1 MSTPYT
7 HNSDAEYSTFLDF
20 QHFIRDMRPEA
31 VNHYIRSV
39 PREEEANHYIRD
51 VPRAE
56 VVKPL
61 PPLPQESGRE
71 LSTLTSVSSNG
82 EHTFS
87 FDTRYDIG
95 WLQVLLWLV
104 LQRSRP
110 NEYLC

>member
-7 HNSDAEYSTFLDF
+7 YNTDAEYSTFLDF
-20 QHFIRDMRPEA
+20 QHFIRDEPRAEDVNHYIRDMRPEA
-31 VNHYIRSV
+31 VNHNIRSV
-39 PREEEANHYIRD
+39 PRAEEANYYTRD

-71 LSTLTSVSSNG
+71 LSTLTSVSSDG

-87 FDTRYDIG
+87 FGTRYDIG
-95 WLQVLLWLV
+95 WLEVLL
-104 LQRSRP
+104 
-110 NEYLC
+110 